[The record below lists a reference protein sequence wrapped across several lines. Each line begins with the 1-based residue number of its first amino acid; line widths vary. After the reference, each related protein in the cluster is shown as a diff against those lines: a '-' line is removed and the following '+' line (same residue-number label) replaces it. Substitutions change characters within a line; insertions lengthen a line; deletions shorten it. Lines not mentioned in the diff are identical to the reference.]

1 MAKWISNLLIVIGVI
16 CLGVFGW
23 QVYQQHQNQS
33 VTTAEAEVAIEEQKT
48 ELDDSF
54 DVMAFQPDLHE
65 AFGILHVPKLDR
77 SIGVVEGTDPD
88 ALSQGVGHVS
98 STAFPGQGEQIVF
111 SGHRDT
117 VFRNFADLE
126 IGDRFEVEMPYGDF
140 EYEIEDFEIVDA
152 ENTTVIGEMGEEVL
166 VVTTCYP
173 FEMLGSAPERAV
185 FYAWPVEE

>member
-1 MAKWISNLLIVIGVI
+1 MKWISNLLIVVGLAF
-16 CLGVFGW
+16 LGFFGW

-33 VTTAEAEVAIEEQKT
+33 VATAEAEVAIQEQKN

-54 DVMAFQPDLHE
+54 DVMSFSPEMYE
-65 AFGILHVPKLDR
+65 AFGILHVPKLER
-77 SIGVVEGTDPD
+77 SIGIVEGTDPD
-88 ALSQGVGHVS
+88 ALERGVGHVS
-98 STAFPGQGEQIVF
+98 STVFPGQGEQIVF

-126 IGDRFEVEMPYGDF
+126 LGDRFVVEMPYGEY
-140 EYEIEDFEIVDA
+140 EYEIEDFEIVD
-152 ENTTVIGEMGEEVL
+152 ENDTSVIREMGEEVL

-185 FYAWPVEE
+185 FYAWPVE